1 MSKDDDFIAAGS
13 ATEVATILDEMAKQ
27 LGRKVRVYVIGHK
40 ERSRTETTRLIKSA
54 DIAVEKVAWDLL
66 DDPSRYE
73 WVNP

>member
-1 MSKDDDFIAAGS
+1 MSGDDDFIVAGS
-13 ATEVATILDEMAKQ
+13 ATEVATVLDEMAKQ